1 KETSQEKTEDAT
13 PRRMR
18 EARKKGQV
26 AKSRDVNTIVILIA
40 AFGMLVVMA
49 GYMSDYFQS
58 AMRYAFQFASK
69 ENITNEELFLRVKD
83 AFLVYVKIAIPFV
96 ISVMVVAIAVG
107 FAQVGSIFSTDPLTP
122 KMDRLNVIQNVK
134 NLFKMTTFVE
144 LLKNVAKVSLIFIL
158 AYTVLTDNM
167 REVVM
172 TVKGTMI
179 QDTAVAGHLI
189 SSFLIKVFICFVVIA
204 FVDLAVQRWQYKKQM
219 RMTKEEV
226 KREYKEDE
234 GDPLIKSMRKHLY
247 QDMVMGDVKQA
258 VRSSDVVVTNPT
270 ELAVAVKYDDKTMS
284 SPQIMAKGQRIFAEQ
299 IREFARDSNVPV
311 MQNVPLAWAL
321 IELDIG
327 DEVPEELFQAMA
339 EVLIVVYRMKDGQT

>member
-1 KETSQEKTEDAT
+1 
-13 PRRMR
+13 MR

>member
-1 KETSQEKTEDAT
+1 
-13 PRRMR
+13 
-18 EARKKGQV
+18 
-26 AKSRDVNTIVILIA
+26 
-40 AFGMLVVMA
+40 MLVVMA